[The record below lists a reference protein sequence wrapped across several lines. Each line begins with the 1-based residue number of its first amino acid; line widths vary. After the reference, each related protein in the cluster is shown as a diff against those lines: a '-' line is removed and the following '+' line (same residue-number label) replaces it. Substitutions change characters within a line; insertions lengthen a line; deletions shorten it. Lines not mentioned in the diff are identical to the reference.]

1 MGIAVF
7 YLAGAAAI
15 GSAIAVVV
23 QRNPFMAALSL
34 ILHLASLAALYLV
47 LQGDFVAVAQLLV
60 YAGAVMIMFLFV
72 IAYLGDRADLDLRRG
87 GLGAGAAALAGL
99 AIFIETVIAVS
110 DSGDALDGAVSVPD
124 SFGSPETIGRLFLT
138 DHLLA
143 FEGIS
148 LILLVGAIAGRGARR
163 GRSAAAPLPR
173 RSAAARRG
181 EGRALRPAPRAPAP
195 RARGARE
202 PAGGGRVTPGIGSWI
217 MLSSALFCIG
227 LAGVMLRRNPL
238 VILLS
243 LEIMLNAGN
252 LLLVAGSRYVGGN
265 DGHVLALTVM
275 AVAAAEVVV
284 GLGLIVALARR
295 GALLDVDELRSLRG

>member
-7 YLAGAAAI
+7 YIAGAAAI

-23 QRNPFMAALSL
+23 QRNPFLAALSL

-87 GLGAGAAALAGL
+87 GIGAGAAGIAGL

-110 DSGDALDGAVSVPD
+110 DSNDVLTSPARVAD

-148 LILLVGAIAGRGARR
+148 LILLVGAIAGVVLGA
-163 GRSAAAPLPR
+163 GDLLPSR
-173 RSAAARRG
+173 PSDDEPG
-181 EGRALRPAPRAPAP
+181 E
-195 RARGARE
+195 RE
-202 PAGGGRVTPGIGSWI
+202 PKGERYD
-217 MLSSALFCIG
+217 
-227 LAGVMLRRNPL
+227 LRREL
-238 VILLS
+238 QRRERDEQEHES
-243 LEIMLNAGN
+243 E
-252 LLLVAGSRYVGGN
+252 VG
-265 DGHVLALTVM
+265 A
-275 AVAAAEVVV
+275 
-284 GLGLIVALARR
+284 
-295 GALLDVDELRSLRG
+295 

>member
-7 YLAGAAAI
+7 YVAGAAAI

-23 QRNPFMAALSL
+23 QRNPFLAALSL

-87 GLGAGAAALAGL
+87 GLGAGAAGLAGL
-99 AIFIETVIAVS
+99 AIFIESVIAVS
-110 DSGDALDGAVSVPD
+110 DSSSSFHAPAVVAD
-124 SFGSPETIGRLFLT
+124 SFGSPATIGRLFLT

-143 FEGIS
+143 FEAIS
-148 LILLVGAIAGRGARR
+148 L
-163 GRSAAAPLPR
+163 
-173 RSAAARRG
+173 
-181 EGRALRPAPRAPAP
+181 
-195 RARGARE
+195 
-202 PAGGGRVTPGIGSWI
+202 
-217 MLSSALFCIG
+217 
-227 LAGVMLRRNPL
+227 
-238 VILLS
+238 ILLS

-284 GLGLIVALARR
+284 GLGLVVALARR
-295 GALLDVDELRSLRG
+295 GVQLDVDELRSLRG

>member
-1 MGIAVF
+1 M
-7 YLAGAAAI
+7 
-15 GSAIAVVV
+15 VV
-23 QRNPFMAALSL
+23 QRNPFLAALSL

-87 GLGAGAAALAGL
+87 GLGAGRRGHRRPRDLHRERDRRERLQRRCSSSPA
-99 AIFIETVIAVS
+99 
-110 DSGDALDGAVSVPD
+110 SVAD
-124 SFGSPETIGRLFLT
+124 SFGSPATIGRLFLT

-143 FEGIS
+143 FEAIS
-148 LILLVGAIAGRGARR
+148 LILLVGAIAGVVLGAGELLPARPRDEPARARAEAASATTCGASCRR
-163 GRSAAAPLPR
+163 REEE
-173 RSAAARRG
+173 AAARERG
-181 EGRALRPAPRAPAP
+181 GH
-195 RARGARE
+195 
-202 PAGGGRVTPGIGSWI
+202 VSPGIGSWI

-227 LAGVMLRRNPL
+227 LVGVMLRRNPL

-295 GALLDVDELRSLRG
+295 GAPLDVDELRSLHG

>member
-7 YLAGAAAI
+7 YIAGACAI

-23 QRNPFMAALSL
+23 QRNPFLAALSL

-87 GLGAGAAALAGL
+87 GIGAGAAGIAGL
-99 AIFIETVIAVS
+99 AIFVETVIAVS
-110 DSGDALDGAVSVPD
+110 DSNDVLTSPARVAD

-148 LILLVGAIAGRGARR
+148 LILLVGAIAGVVLGA
-163 GRSAAAPLPR
+163 GDLLP
-173 RSAAARRG
+173 ARPSDDEPG
-181 EGRALRPAPRAPAP
+181 E
-195 RARGARE
+195 RE
-202 PAGGGRVTPGIGSWI
+202 PKGERYD
-217 MLSSALFCIG
+217 
-227 LAGVMLRRNPL
+227 LRREL
-238 VILLS
+238 QRRERDEQEHES
-243 LEIMLNAGN
+243 E
-252 LLLVAGSRYVGGN
+252 VG
-265 DGHVLALTVM
+265 A
-275 AVAAAEVVV
+275 
-284 GLGLIVALARR
+284 
-295 GALLDVDELRSLRG
+295 